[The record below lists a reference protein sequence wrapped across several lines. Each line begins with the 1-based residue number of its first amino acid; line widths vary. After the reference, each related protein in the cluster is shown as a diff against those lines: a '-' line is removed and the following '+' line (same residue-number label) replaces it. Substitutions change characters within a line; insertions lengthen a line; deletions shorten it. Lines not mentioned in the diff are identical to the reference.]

1 MKQSHIQH
9 QQGFTLIELMVVVVI
24 ISVVTSIS
32 VLSLSGGDKS
42 KLTAQQNQL
51 KMLLSLVRD
60 QSTFDRKLYLVV
72 PDETGLTTHIFEQ
85 NKWKAS
91 PKIEFLAWKNGL
103 TVQWSVDKVFA
114 QKQQLPE
121 AGWMFW
127 PTGEVL
133 QGDVSFAVGGDKFTA
148 PNKENIVTVSWNDIL
163 QFDADETP

>member
-1 MKQSHIQH
+1 MKSPRAKQ

-24 ISVVTSIS
+24 ISVVTSVS

-72 PDETGLTTHIFEQ
+72 PDEAGLTTYIFAQ
-85 NKWKAS
+85 NKWKKS
-91 PKIEFLAWKNGL
+91 PKVEFLAWKNGL

-121 AGWMFW
+121 PGWIFW
-127 PTGEVL
+127 PTGDVL
-133 QGDVSFAVGGDKFTA
+133 QGDVSFSIGGDKFTA
-148 PNKENIVTVSWNDIL
+148 PKKENIVTVSWNDIL
-163 QFDADETP
+163 QFDADETR

>member
-1 MKQSHIQH
+1 MKSSHTQY

-60 QSTFDRKLYLVV
+60 QSTFDRRLYLVV
-72 PDETGLTTHIFEQ
+72 PDETGLTTHVFEQ
-85 NKWKAS
+85 NKWKKS
-91 PKIEFLAWKNGL
+91 PKVEFLAWKNGL

-133 QGDVSFAVGGDKFTA
+133 QGDVTFAVGGDKFTA
-148 PNKENIVTVSWNDIL
+148 PNKESIVTVSWNDIL
-163 QFDADETP
+163 QFDADETH